1 MDLLKLVKSMLN
13 ISETDTSND
22 EYLNNLIAFATSFFT
37 NITGQVLT
45 ENTEIEEKY
54 NNENNSERYTTEDSY
69 NDGGGGDEWSDPSEF
84 W

>member
-1 MDLLKLVKSMLN
+1 MIINDKLFGLYDYLVNYKSNKSELEITTIVK
-13 ISETDTSND
+13 
-22 EYLNNLIAFATSFFT
+22 EYLESLDFEI
-37 NITGQVLT
+37 NIQ
-45 ENTEIEEKY
+45 NTEIEEKY